1 MSEIPCVSWL
11 AKYRPG
17 AVSRAALGCL
27 LGAILLVVAPTA
39 RAADDSPSPS
49 LESKIYRGILEGLGL
64 KRDGEAAINYG
75 ERAPLVIPPGHDLPP
90 PERTNAALTQNPAWP
105 KDPDVARR
113 KAEIEQERNRNVSD
127 EREIEQNPLR
137 PDQLTPGG
145 PPKSARAA
153 RDDGYRSPDNG
164 YDNPSPP
171 DKLGTIGNIFSNMFG
186 SKNDESAR
194 FTKEPPRAALTE
206 PPPGY
211 QTPSPNQP
219 YGLSKATLTPK
230 PKDYLETHGTVDG
243 GSN

>member
-1 MSEIPCVSWL
+1 MSDILCVSWR

-27 LGAILLVVAPTA
+27 LGAILLVVAPMA
-39 RAADDSPSPS
+39 RAADGDPS

-90 PERTNAALTQNPAWP
+90 PERTNAAVTQNPAWP

-145 PPKSARAA
+145 PPKSPRAA

-164 YDNPSPP
+164 NDNPSPP

-194 FTKEPPRAALTE
+194 FTKEPPRASLTE

-230 PKDYLETHGTVDG
+230 PKDYVETHGTVDG